1 MNTKIAS
8 NILNVEANATPQEVK
23 KAYRTLSKQ
32 LHPDNQ
38 QTGNE
43 YLYKQVQEAY
53 EFLKGSRVRTKPQG
67 VRPAP
72 ATVQE
77 TRFTHSNIF
86 GDVKS
91 QTLRY

>member
-8 NILNVEANATPQEVK
+8 SILSVEANATPQEVK

-38 QTGNE
+38 RTGNE

-53 EFLKGSRVRTKPQG
+53 EFLKGSRVKAKPQG
-67 VRPAP
+67 VRPSP
-72 ATVQE
+72 MTVEE

-86 GDVKS
+86 GDVKR